1 MTTDNANNPDKSDF
15 ATGFLVYALTAFI
28 FFPLTRFLFDQ
39 TINQDQ
45 LLHSFL
51 VLSIAGALLV
61 YEKRVKLTP
70 VWELGQWCRRLLIT
84 SYVLLIAVIMT
95 GWTLLM
101 IPSFSYAVAS
111 AAIFVFGERVKRF
124 IAALVGAFTLF
135 QGFVL
140 ALPILDWPLRGVA
153 AQMSGSA
160 LKLLGREIE
169 IRLYQ
174 LNEPA
179 LILLSNGKEFLVAP
193 ECNGFGVTVSSL
205 LLALLLV
212 IFRRISISGKISS
225 FFLAGIIGLIGNM
238 IRITIIVLLA
248 PIVGEDRY
256 MIMHEIVGTIVYYGT
271 LTFIW
276 WMILRL
282 PTINEGT
289 NPKTDLA

>member
-1 MTTDNANNPDKSDF
+1 MKSAAVPSPLKSDF
-15 ATGFLVYALTAFI
+15 ATGLLVYAITAFI

-39 TINQDQ
+39 TVNQDQ

-51 VLSIAGALLV
+51 VLSMAGVLLV
-61 YEKRVKLTP
+61 YEKRVKLSP
-70 VWELGQWCRRLLIT
+70 VWDLGLWSRRLLIA
-84 SYVLLIAVIMT
+84 SYVLLLAVALT

-101 IPSFSYAVAS
+101 IPSFSCAVAS
-111 AAIFVFGERVKRF
+111 GAIFVFGDRVKRF
-124 IAALVGAFTLF
+124 VAALVGSFTLF

-140 ALPILDWPLRGVA
+140 ALPLLDWPLRGVA
-153 AQMSGSA
+153 AQMSGTA
-160 LKLLGREIE
+160 LKVFGREIE

-174 LNEPA
+174 LQEPA

-212 IFRRISISGKISS
+212 IFRRIKLAAKISS
-225 FFLAGIIGLIGNM
+225 FFLAGIIGLIGNT

-248 PIVGEDRY
+248 PIVGEERY
-256 MIMHEIVGTIVYYGT
+256 MLMHEIVGTIVYYGT

-276 WMILRL
+276 WMVLRL
-282 PTINEGT
+282 PSTAPRKAG
-289 NPKTDLA
+289 LA